1 MTDLKTQ
8 HLLTLSHLFSKGGK
22 HNFVTIT
29 TALLGKNIGKS
40 QQAASLHLKELEK
53 GGYIE
58 RIYHGR
64 TFSVKITHKGYS
76 EISTLYHQLSKSISI
91 SPSYLE
97 LKGKI
102 VSGMGEGAYYMSLKG
117 YTKQFK
123 SKLGY
128 IPFPGTLNVKL
139 SDEKYVQTINHLS
152 EETGIRIDSFS
163 DGKRTFG
170 WVKCFSGIINNKVE
184 CELIILER
192 THHDNSIIEF
202 ISKKNIRK
210 SLQLKDNSTV
220 KIKIPITE

>member
-29 TALLGKNIGKS
+29 TTSLGKNIGKS
-40 QQAASLHLKELEK
+40 QQAASLHLKELEA
-53 GGYIE
+53 GGFIE

-64 TFSVKITHKGYS
+64 TFSVRITQKGYS
-76 EISTLYHQLSKSISI
+76 EISTLYHMLSKSISI
-91 SPSYLE
+91 SPSHLE
-97 LKGKI
+97 LNGKI
-102 VSGMGEGAYYMSLKG
+102 VSGMGEGKYYMSLKG

-123 SKLGY
+123 TKLGY

-139 SDEKYVQTINHLS
+139 NDEKYIQAISDLS
-152 EETGIRIDSFS
+152 QHAGIKIDSFS

-170 WVKCFSGIINNKVE
+170 WVKCFSGRINNKIE

-192 THHDNSIIEF
+192 THHDKSIIEF
-202 ISKKNIRK
+202 ISKNYIRK
-210 SLQLKDNSTV
+210 SLKVRDNSSIS
-220 KIKIPITE
+220 IKIPIA